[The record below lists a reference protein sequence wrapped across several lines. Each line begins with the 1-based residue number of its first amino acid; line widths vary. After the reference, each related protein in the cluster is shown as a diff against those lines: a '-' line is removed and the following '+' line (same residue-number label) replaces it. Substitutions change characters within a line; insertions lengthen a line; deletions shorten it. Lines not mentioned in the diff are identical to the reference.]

1 MSDRE
6 QEMING
12 LRRAYDA
19 FNRGDFDTAI
29 ELAHPEIE
37 YVPPGG
43 QALLKG
49 ATARGAASGIEM
61 EIQSWTLWTFDPD
74 GKAIRAEVFL
84 PHQDAEAFEA
94 AGLSE

>member
-29 ELAHPEIE
+29 ELAHPAIAC
-37 YVPPGG
+37 VP
-43 QALLKG
+43 
-49 ATARGAASGIEM
+49 RGV
-61 EIQSWTLWTFDPD
+61 
-74 GKAIRAEVFL
+74 KRR
-84 PHQDAEAFEA
+84 
-94 AGLSE
+94 

>member
-29 ELAHPEIE
+29 ELPIPRLS
-37 YVPPGG
+37 VSPGV
-43 QALLKG
+43 K
-49 ATARGAASGIEM
+49 R
-61 EIQSWTLWTFDPD
+61 
-74 GKAIRAEVFL
+74 R
-84 PHQDAEAFEA
+84 
-94 AGLSE
+94 